1 MNIDMLKDYIE
12 KTKFSQ
18 SKIATMLGVS
28 PAVVSQYLKGEYK
41 GDVEAVDKKVAQ
53 MLERQ
58 AEKAKDVKT
67 DFVMTKTA
75 NRILEICG
83 LAHAMSDIYLVI
95 GEAGLGKTM
104 ALKQYVSQNSNVIM
118 LEIDPTFSVKVLL
131 NELCNKLGIVVSGSK
146 SNHHMMDLIVEK
158 LKGSERL
165 LIIDEAELLAYK
177 PLEILRRIHDKA
189 GIGIILAGMPRL
201 RANLRGQKGEYK
213 QLYSRVGLALDIQ
226 SRLPSEDI
234 ALLCKNA
241 LGTDEFSEKLDKV
254 SQGNARR
261 LSKLL
266 RGVNRLAVVNQ
277 RAVDLAMIERFA
289 EMLID

>member
-1 MNIDMLKDYIE
+1 MSIALLEQYMQEHGL
-12 KTKFSQ
+12 SQ
-18 SKIATMLGVS
+18 AQVASQLGKS
-28 PAVVSQYLKGEYK
+28 PAVVSQYLKGVYK
-41 GDVEAVDKKVAQ
+41 GDVGSIDKAVEQLVSRSID
-53 MLERQ
+53 
-58 AEKAKDVKT
+58 KAKDVKT

-75 NRILEICG
+75 ERILETCA
-83 LAHAMSDIYLVI
+83 LAHAMNDIYLVI

-104 ALKQYVSQNSNVIM
+104 ALKQYVVQNPSVIM
-118 LEIDPTFSVKVLL
+118 IEIDPTFSVKVLL
-131 NELCNKLGIVVSGSK
+131 TELCNKLGIVITGSK

-165 LIIDEAELLAYK
+165 LIVDEAELLAYK

-189 GIGIILAGMPRL
+189 GIGMVLAGMPRL

-234 ALLCKNA
+234 ALLCEKA
-241 LGTDEFSEKLDKV
+241 LGTDEFNDKLDKV
-254 SQGNARR
+254 SHGNARR

-266 RGVNRLAVVNQ
+266 RGVHRLAVLNKKP
-277 RAVDLAMIERFA
+277 VDLAMIERFA
-289 EMLID
+289 QMLID

>member
-41 GDVEAVDKKVAQ
+41 GDVEAVNKKVAQ

-189 GIGIILAGMPRL
+189 GMGMVLAGMPHL
-201 RANLRGQKGEYK
+201 RANLRGGKGEYK
-213 QLYSRVGLALDIQ
+213 QLYSRVGLALDIKK
-226 SRLPSEDI
+226 RLPSEDI
-234 ALLCKNA
+234 ALLCQNA
-241 LGTDEFSEKLDKV
+241 LGTDEFNEKLDKV
-254 SQGNARR
+254 SYGNARR

-266 RGVNRLAVVNQ
+266 RGVNRLAVVNKKS
-277 RAVDLAMIERFA
+277 VDLAMIERFA

>member
-1 MNIDMLKDYIE
+1 MIKQLKDYIE
-12 KTKFSQ
+12 QTGISQ
-18 SKIATMLGVS
+18 SKIAPLVGVS
-28 PAVVSQYLKGEYK
+28 TATISQYLKGEYK
-41 GDVEAVDKKVAQ
+41 GDVAAVDKKVAE
-53 MLERQ
+53 MLDRQ
-58 AEKAKDVKT
+58 ADKAKDVKS

-83 LAHAMSDIYLVI
+83 LAHAMNDIYLVI

-104 ALKQYVSQNSNVIM
+104 ALKQYVSQNSNVVM

-131 NELCNKLGIVVSGSK
+131 NELCNKLGIVISGSK

-189 GIGIILAGMPRL
+189 DIGMVLAGMPRL

-226 SRLPSEDI
+226 NRLPSDDI
-234 ALLCKNA
+234 CLLCQNA
-241 LGTDEFSEKLDKV
+241 LGTDEFNEKLDKV
-254 SQGNARR
+254 SHGNARR

-266 RGVNRLAVVNQ
+266 RGVNRLAVVNKKP
-277 RAVDLAMIERFA
+277 VDLAMIERFTD
-289 EMLID
+289 MLID

>member
-1 MNIDMLKDYIE
+1 MSITLLQQYMQEQDL
-12 KTKFSQ
+12 SQ
-18 SKIATMLGVS
+18 SQVASQLGKS
-28 PAVVSQYLKGEYK
+28 PAVVSQYLKGVYK
-41 GDVEAVDKKVAQ
+41 GDVESIDKAVEQLVNRSID
-53 MLERQ
+53 
-58 AEKAKDVKT
+58 KAKDVKG
-67 DFVMTKTA
+67 DFVLTKTA

-83 LAHAMSDIYLVI
+83 LAHAMNDIYLVI

-104 ALKQYVSQNSNVIM
+104 ALKQYVAENSNVIM
-118 LEIDPTFSVKVLL
+118 IEIDPTFSVKVLL
-131 NELCNKLGIVVSGSK
+131 TELCNKLGIVITGSK
-146 SNHHMMDLIVEK
+146 SNHHMMDLIIEK

-189 GIGIILAGMPRL
+189 GIGMVLAGMPRL

-234 ALLCKNA
+234 ALLCQNA
-241 LGTDEFSEKLDKV
+241 LGTDDFSETLDKV